1 MRVHECITSVFIAV
15 INNKVT
21 VILILMS
28 FHLLILFE
36 AGKMHT

>member
-15 INNKVT
+15 IKN
-21 VILILMS
+21 LMS
-28 FHLLILFE
+28 FHFLILFE